1 MAGINH
7 SVIPNLSI
15 DSLDG
20 SSASVPSLTVASTA
34 SLSVAGHAA
43 ITGNVSHTG
52 IFTSTGTLN
61 TAGNTTRHL
70 SKSTT
75 ASVSSV
81 VVRDGE
87 FMITDVSVGANAAA
101 VIAFRSGVTT
111 YRWSSTTAT
120 MV

>member
-1 MAGINH
+1 MADI
-7 SVIPNLSI
+7 STTKIPNLSI

-34 SLSVAGHAA
+34 SLTVAGHAA

-61 TAGNTTRHL
+61 TAGNTSRHL

-75 ASVSSV
+75 VSASSV

-87 FMITDVSVGANAAA
+87 FMITNLAAAAA
-101 VIAFRSGVTT
+101 VIAFRSGNTT
-111 YRWSSTTAT
+111 YQWSTTTAT
-120 MV
+120 VV